1 MAGDV
6 PVLDM
11 SYVAGESLTGYQF
24 RAVAMGN
31 DGLMYLA
38 STSQRNSVGPS
49 STATVPANRV
59 WGILQNDPPVGD
71 IAVVRELG
79 HSKAVMLSTPAHG
92 DGLKLGDT
100 AGRLGT
106 GTVGSDVIVAFMVDV
121 SGGTGE
127 IHEVAM
133 MARTNASA
141 TVRAR
146 QLPYQIPIAKL
157 ATTGYV
163 YQAMPLGF
171 TGSVSDIYA
180 VATSVCSAST
190 SASAALTILL
200 GSAGTTS
207 IGTLSIPVTQ
217 LTKAHVES
225 FGTVMTSDAG
235 TITAGSFTPT
245 NKISVYVTQGTTPFG
260 GSDTGSITLYVE
272 YN

>member
-11 SYVAGESLTGYQF
+11 SYVAGESLASYQF

-31 DGLMYLA
+31 DGMMYLA
-38 STSQRNSVGPS
+38 STSQRNSVGPT

-79 HSKAVMLSTPAHG
+79 HSKAVMYSTPGYG
-92 DGLKLGDT
+92 DGLKLADT

-106 GTVGSDVIVAFMVDV
+106 GTVGTDVIVAFMAET

-127 IHEVAM
+127 VHEVAM

-141 TVRAR
+141 TVRAG
-146 QLPYQIPIAKL
+146 QLVYQIPIAEL
-157 ATTGYV
+157 ASTGYV
-163 YQAMPLGF
+163 YQALPLGF

-190 SASAALTILL
+190 GATATLTIKL
-200 GSAGTTS
+200 GAAGATS
-207 IGTLSIPVTQ
+207 IGTLAIPATQ
-217 LTKAHVES
+217 LTKAHVEA
-225 FGTVMTSDAG
+225 FGTVMTSTG
-235 TITAGSFTPT
+235 SITAGTFVPT
-245 NKISVYVTQGTTPFG
+245 DKISVSFTQGTTPFG